1 MSYYELFQRLMN
13 GNHSAQMVKK
23 VLFYVKSDFVIP
35 NASFFSGNQWCTNF
49 KTESQIS
56 TQTIFL
62 IFNICWWFS
71 RFFKII
77 FYYVLISRKKIVCN
91 FLSVMFDVTVVI
103 AEDVVF
109 NWFILFLLFLIGTIN
124 VLILVML
131 AKFPQ
136 TRTVG
141 FAAPLGKFWIF
152 PPKINHL
159 KTFSDFT

>member
-1 MSYYELFQRLMN
+1 MEDFSKQQEIEREMSYYELFQRLMN
-13 GNHSAQMVKK
+13 GNHSAQMVNK
-23 VLFYVKSDFVIP
+23 VNNFTWNRILLSQMHQYFFQEINGVPISKQNPKLVLKL
-35 NASFFSGNQWCTNF
+35 FFS
-49 KTESQIS
+49 S
-56 TQTIFL
+56 L
-62 IFNICWWFS
+62 IFVGDFHE
-71 RFFKII
+71 FFKII
-77 FYYVLISRKKIVCN
+77 FLLCFDFTKKFLCN

-141 FAAPLGKFWIF
+141 FAAPLGKF
-152 PPKINHL
+152 
-159 KTFSDFT
+159 